1 MARIKRIRGT
11 EEQAKSKVS
20 VPNPDS
26 SQKPYVHT
34 KDTFD
39 FYKSYKPG
47 DNTQEGPANFPE
59 YVLTQDRGAKGA
71 RKKVHTGIA
80 SNQGGSS
87 FMDTPEDSSSQVLGR
102 IKKELSRA
110 KLQVRL
116 FASRQQASDAS
127 DKAWLY
133 FGGQRCGE
141 IRRNVRSMLNYAAK
155 VSQSHKALYKDPVK
169 SPFIL
174 ELLSSTSDELKKEYK
189 SLQDEVRKSIKDHVS
204 DIMHAVKSIIDD
216 PKKLISWLENM
227 MSSAD
232 SFYVSISNM
241 RAKYSRLLEEL
252 RMSGSGH
259 LEKLDAHMTILTMY
273 KTNLSD
279 RMEIIK
285 KLIEETIKPQT
296 RRTRQ
301 SLYPSTL
308 DSKGRSEIGS
318 KPSDDVASGSAPS
331 EDGVVYD
338 LISVD

>member
-1 MARIKRIRGT
+1 MTLERAPQTLLSITPIKIVRLRVQGKKST
-11 EEQAKSKVS
+11 QALLL
-20 VPNPDS
+20 
-26 SQKPYVHT
+26 T
-34 KDTFD
+34 K
-39 FYKSYKPG
+39 
-47 DNTQEGPANFPE
+47 
-59 YVLTQDRGAKGA
+59 
-71 RKKVHTGIA
+71 
-80 SNQGGSS
+80 GGSS
-87 FMDTPEDSSSQVLGR
+87 SADALGDSSSQALGHIGTR
-102 IKKELSRA
+102 LSRA

-116 FASRQQASDAS
+116 FYSRQQASDAS

-204 DIMHAVKSIIDD
+204 DIMRAVKSIIDD
-216 PKKLISWLENM
+216 PKKLIHWLENM